1 MRSNTPKV
9 ALVLLND
16 PTFVEAAR
24 KLAEQVFAMADTDE
38 ARLTNLWRQAVSR
51 FPDDEEKS
59 LLAGLLARRRRE
71 YLADPQAATELLAV
85 GISPR
90 NESIDPAELAAWNA
104 TARAVL
110 NLREAIGRY

>member
-1 MRSNTPKV
+1 MSVSIAFRSPT
-9 ALVLLND
+9 LRLL
-16 PTFVEAAR
+16 
-24 KLAEQVFAMADTDE
+24 L
-38 ARLTNLWRQAVSR
+38 
-51 FPDDEEKS
+51 

-90 NESIDPAELAAWNA
+90 NESIDPAELAAWTA